1 MKIKVNYPCAASGK
15 PLDPKKVYV
24 VGKDV
29 SEEDARALLRMRMA
43 VAVDDKPAKQGSEQ
57 Q

>member
-15 PLDPKKVYV
+15 PLDPKKVYA

-43 VAVDDKPAKQGSEQ
+43 VAVDDKPAKKEPEQ